1 MARLGT
7 PLATLALAT
16 ALAGCAVG
24 PTYRSPLPA
33 APAQGAFQS
42 AAAAAFAPEPPPGDW
57 WRLYRDPVLDGL
69 VAEALAANT
78 DLRVAAANLRQ
89 ARASVAEARAG
100 LLPTTTTSA
109 GVQRGRVPAQGPGVP
124 AQTGNSFD
132 VGLDV
137 SYEVDLFGKLRRTI
151 EAARAEAG
159 SVKAAYDL
167 AQINVAAETARAYGD
182 ACSANQQLAV
192 ARRSLELEQRS
203 YDLTVRLLNAG
214 RDNALD
220 TARVGA
226 LLEQTRASLPSL
238 EASRSSALF
247 RLAVLTGR
255 PPSEF
260 APEAAACAAPPTL
273 TMPIPVGDGAA
284 LLRRRPDVR
293 EAERTLAAATARVG
307 VATADLYPSVT
318 LGGSVGSTAASLG
331 GLGSQPAFRWSMGP
345 LIQWNFPNL
354 FAAKARL
361 GEARAAAESA
371 LASFDGT
378 WLVAL
383 RDTETA
389 LIRYAK
395 DLDRVSDLTR
405 ARDQSAKA
413 QLAAEQRFRAGY
425 VSSLD
430 LLDAERTLAAAE
442 TAEAQAQAQ
451 VADDQITLFLSLGGG
466 WENAGPSPA
475 VKSVTP

>member
-1 MARLGT
+1 MAPIRVA
-7 PLATLALAT
+7 PAAALAA

-33 APAQGAFQS
+33 APAQSAFQS
-42 AAAAAFAPEPPPGDW
+42 AAVAVFAPEPPPGDW
-57 WRLYRDPVLDGL
+57 WRLYRDPALDRL
-69 VAEALAANT
+69 VGQALAANT

-89 ARASVAEARAG
+89 ARAAVAEARAS

-109 GVQRGRVPAQGPGVP
+109 SVQRGRIEAAGPTIPPA
-124 AQTGNSFD
+124 TGDTFD

-151 EAARAEAG
+151 EAARADAG

-167 AQINVAAETARAYGD
+167 ARITVAAETARAYAD

-192 ARRSLELEQRS
+192 ARHSLELEQNS

-214 RDNALD
+214 RDTTLD

-226 LLEQTRASLPSL
+226 LLEQTRATVPSL
-238 EASRSSALF
+238 EAARSSALF

-255 PPSEF
+255 PPAQF
-260 APEAAACAAPPTL
+260 APEAAACTAAPSL
-273 TMPIPVGDGAA
+273 TTPIPVGDGAV

-293 EAERTLAAATARVG
+293 QAERTLAAATAQVG

-318 LGGSVGSTAASLG
+318 LGGSVGSTAGSPH
-331 GLGSQPAFRWSMGP
+331 GLGQEPAFRWNVGP

-354 FAAKARL
+354 SAAKARL
-361 GEARAAAESA
+361 GEARATAEAA

-389 LIRYAK
+389 LTRYAK
-395 DLDRVSDLTR
+395 DLDRLADLGR
-405 ARDQSAKA
+405 ARDQSARA
-413 QLAAEQRFRAGY
+413 QQAAEQRFRAGY
-425 VSSLD
+425 AGSLD
-430 LLDAERTLAAAE
+430 LLDAERTLADAEAAH
-442 TAEAQAQAQ
+442 AQAQAQ
-451 VADDQITLFLSLGGG
+451 VADDQINLFLDLGGG
-466 WENAGPSPA
+466 WESAGPGADASMRAPR
-475 VKSVTP
+475 

>member
-1 MARLGT
+1 MAALRPALT
-7 PLATLALAT
+7 AALAA

-42 AAAAAFAPEPPPGDW
+42 AAVAAFAPEPPPGDW
-57 WRLYRDPVLDGL
+57 WRLYRDPVLDRL
-69 VAEALAANT
+69 VGQALTANT

-89 ARASVAEARAG
+89 ARAAVSEARAS

-109 GVQRGRVPAQGPGVP
+109 SVQRGRTQAQGPTLP
-124 AQTGNSFD
+124 AATGNTFD

-151 EAARAEAG
+151 EAARADAG

-167 AQINVAAETARAYGD
+167 TRITVAAETARAYAD

-192 ARRSLELEQRS
+192 ARRSLDLEQKS

-214 RDNALD
+214 RDTTLD

-226 LLEQTRASLPSL
+226 LLEQTRATIPSL
-238 EASRSSALF
+238 EAAKSSALF
-247 RLAVLTGR
+247 RLAVLTGQ
-255 PPSEF
+255 PPAQF

-273 TMPIPVGDGAA
+273 TTPIPVGNGAI

-293 EAERTLAAATARVG
+293 EAERNLAAATARVG

-318 LGGSVGSTAASLG
+318 LGGSVGSTAGSLH
-331 GLGSQPAFRWSMGP
+331 GLGSEPAFRWSFGP
-345 LIQWNFPNL
+345 LIQWNFPNI
-354 FAAKARL
+354 FAAKARV
-361 GEARAAAESA
+361 GEAKAVADAAV
-371 LASFDGT
+371 ASFDGT

-389 LIRYAK
+389 LTQYAQ
-395 DLDRVSDLTR
+395 DLDRLADLGR

-413 QLAAEQRFRAGY
+413 QQAAAQRFQAGY
-425 VSSLD
+425 ASSLD
-430 LLDAERTLAAAE
+430 LLDAERTLADAQAAF
-442 TAEAQAQAQ
+442 AQAQAQ
-451 VADDQITLFLSLGGG
+451 VADDQVTLFLQLGGG
-466 WENAGPSPA
+466 WEQ
-475 VKSVTP
+475 KTD